1 MSLAILDRPPKT
13 KHRRPVSTRLLTSA
27 ELAEFPNEI
36 NGSTVRL
43 ELYDGELVIMA
54 PPAGDHGDRQKSIF
68 VSLLHGPE
76 AQGLG
81 VVFQN
86 VGIKLGDG
94 PDTVLEPDTFF
105 VLQKSF
111 PRRFSPEGYLLTI
124 PEIVVEVRS
133 KNDRRGMIELKN
145 EKYLAAGVQ
154 VIWRLEPKKK
164 IVVVTTPASET
175 TLTTA
180 DTLTCDLL
188 PGFAVPVAELF
199 A

>member
-1 MSLAILDRPPKT
+1 MGLAVLETRPKPKL
-13 KHRRPVSTRLLTSA
+13 RRPVSTRLLTA
-27 ELAEFPNEI
+27 AEFSTLPDEI
-36 NGSTVRL
+36 DGNSVRM
-43 ELYDGELVIMA
+43 ELYDGVLVIMA
-54 PPAGDHGDRQKSIF
+54 PPGGDHGFKQRAILKYLFRADDR
-68 VSLLHGPE
+68 
-76 AQGLG
+76 GLG
-81 VVFQN
+81 ICYPGGGV
-86 VGIKLGDG
+86 KLGEG
-94 PDTVLEPDTFF
+94 PDTVVEPDCFF
-105 VLQKSF
+105 VLKKSL
-111 PRRFSPEGYLLTI
+111 PVRHAPEGYLLTI

-145 EKYLAAGVQ
+145 QKYLAAGVQ
-154 VIWRLEPKKK
+154 FIWRLEPKKK